1 MEFMLPTKRKSP
13 IVQFDLNLKRRC
25 KQGMVM
31 IVKSNK
37 VSRGVQ
43 KGGAKGAI
51 SHPRL
56 KHARLTKNE
65 SILCQLIKV

>member
-25 KQGMVM
+25 VQGMVM

-43 KGGAKGAI
+43 KEGGKGGNFPPTFETCTPNKKRVYSMPI
-51 SHPRL
+51 
-56 KHARLTKNE
+56 N
-65 SILCQLIKV
+65 